1 MVNIQSKANHNSGVN
16 VLNSEKE
23 IKLEIGRR
31 IREQRKANGF
41 KTSQTYRNLE
51 IPRTTYTGYEM
62 GARTPDPATMNRIAN
77 YLNTTVSYLMC
88 ETDDPEIKQSTSSF
102 EEILEEKSLT
112 IGGKPLTDEQWEALY
127 NTLKDINKQNNEKNT
142 VN

>member
-1 MVNIQSKANHNSGVN
+1 MVVIQSKANQNSGVN

-41 KTSQTYRNLE
+41 KTSQTYRDLQ

-88 ETDDPEIKQSTSSF
+88 ETDDPETKQSTSSF

-112 IGGKPLTDEQWEALY
+112 IGGKPLTEEQWEALY
-127 NTLKDINKQNNEKNT
+127 NTLKDINKQNEKNT

>member
-1 MVNIQSKANHNSGVN
+1 MVVIQSKANQNSGVN

-41 KTSQTYRNLE
+41 KTSQTYRDLQ

-88 ETDDPEIKQSTSSF
+88 ETDDPETKQSTSSF

-127 NTLKDINKQNNEKNT
+127 NTLKDINKQNEKNT

>member
-1 MVNIQSKANHNSGVN
+1 MKLKNKSTD
-16 VLNSEKE
+16 EKE

-41 KTSQTYRNLE
+41 KTSQTYRNLD

-62 GARTPDPATMNRIAN
+62 GSRTPDPATMKRIAN

-112 IGGKPLTDEQWEALY
+112 IGGKPLTEEQWAALY
-127 NTLKDINKQNNEKNT
+127 STLKDINEQNEKNT
-142 VN
+142 KH